1 MKKNVLTYFTVLDLF
16 HNTSQEAEKNSLQEE
31 ERKKREKKTVNEE
44 SSFFVMPGN
53 ALKSLQDEL
62 KIAIDDSRVSRGVME
77 RFGFRSG
84 EGMAKNL
91 KSSDN
96 KINITSTCEMLP
108 HLWAQSGFGSL
119 MVDCI
124 EDETITIKL
133 KDSVEILTAGKQE
146 KGTCNFTKGYI
157 AGLISEL
164 LGKRY
169 EGKELQCVSSGYD
182 HCKLSFMPSL
192 LSGETAPEDSLATEE
207 KYDLL
212 KGMSYLYVSTKGFDD
227 IFDVF
232 VDKITHGYEGIC
244 ISRIFPKKIK
254 VRYNMKSTRILWLTV
269 EKGNK
274 DTVWYPHLGKI
285 HDIVVDFLK
294 GSTNPII
301 LLDGVEF
308 LITKNNYKNTLSFLQ
323 VLIEKIAIND
333 AIILIPVHP
342 STLQEQELSL
352 IERETAVIKDINDIR
367 RTRNARAREMSTML
381 KEKVGKPDEYP

>member
-1 MKKNVLTYFTVLDLF
+1 MKKNIFTYLSILDLF
-16 HNTSQEAEKNSLQEE
+16 QETPPEEKSVSSQERTRERKGEE
-31 ERKKREKKTVNEE
+31 EEL
-44 SSFFVMPGN
+44 SFFVMPGN

-62 KIAIDDSRVSRGVME
+62 KMAIEDDRVSRGVME

-91 KSSDN
+91 RVSDTKSS
-96 KINITSTCEMLP
+96 ISSACEMLP

-119 MVDCI
+119 TI
-124 EDETITIKL
+124 ECVEAETIEVRL
-133 KDSVEILTAGKQE
+133 EDSVEILPSGKQE

-182 HCKLSFMPSL
+182 FCRLNFTPSVLSA
-192 LSGETAPEDSLATEE
+192 ETAPEDSLATDE
-207 KYDLL
+207 KYELV
-212 KGMSYLYVSTKGFDD
+212 KGMSYLYISTKGFDD

-244 ISRIFPKKIK
+244 ISRIFPKKIQVK
-254 VRYNMKSTRILWLTV
+254 YNIKNTRIFWLTV
-269 EKGNK
+269 EKGSE
-274 DTVWYPHLGKI
+274 DTIWYPHLGKI
-285 HDIVVDFLK
+285 HDLIIQFLK
-294 GSTNPII
+294 DNPNPII

-333 AIILIPVHP
+333 ALLLIPIHP
-342 STLQEQELSL
+342 TTLQEQELSL
-352 IERETAVIKDINDIR
+352 IERETAVIKDVGEIR
-367 RTRNARAREMSTML
+367 MTRNERAREMSSML
-381 KEKVGKPDEYP
+381 KEKVGKNGGE